1 MVKYRIERQKINL
14 ILFLIISLLIPLSV
28 RSDDGS
34 TIPSRT
40 SDIHHNN
47 VLYYFLQKKYL
58 SAISKSLFFEK
69 TERYHPE
76 KHDGNLLLGA
86 LYLAYGLYN
95 DAKKLFII
103 VANNSNQPVLRDKA
117 WLYLSEIFYRRGEY
131 NNAHSALNRIKQ
143 TLPSTFEARKI
154 ILNANIFLAQN
165 KYEKAV
171 ELLRNF
177 KEKETIWTH
186 YARFNLGV
194 ALIKLQQI
202 EQGIEVI
209 ETITSNKK
217 NLPPEA
223 AALRDRANIA
233 LGYTAL
239 DHQQTASARRHF
251 EQVHLHGP
259 YSNQALFGLGQ
270 AWFIEEQ
277 PSKAIHTWKELNN
290 KNIHGAAVLESSLA
304 IAKAY
309 ITEKKHNQA
318 LIYLNKAIS
327 TIDSDITL
335 LQHTIIDIKS
345 NHLMNEILL
354 DKIEF
359 NETPWQW
366 NPDNLPK
373 ALKRHAIAK
382 LMSSHE
388 FIEALKSYRDL
399 EYINKQ
405 FKTWKNSISAF
416 AIMLNTRRHSYNNKL
431 PLILKKY
438 ESLSIG
444 KMNTRYN
451 NLAKEL
457 QRIENKNDL
466 LALKTAEEATSLKRN
481 TEVNSRLVK
490 ISTLLSPEK
499 MKNYQER
506 ARRTQGL
513 LYWKIANNYKPRL
526 HDTKKNLQELAFEI
540 EEATFLRTELD
551 KAQQREPELF
561 EHYQNRI
568 SELRKRVNRMEI
580 ESGKIMAAQR
590 KQIESAAT
598 VQLNKQIKH
607 LTHYKEQAQYAIAQI
622 YDLTLTAKSNEK
634 N

>member
-1 MVKYRIERQKINL
+1 M
-14 ILFLIISLLIPLSV
+14 PLSA

-34 TIPSRT
+34 TTPSRT
-40 SDIHHNN
+40 SGIHHSN

-58 SAISKSLFFEK
+58 PAISKSLFFKK
-69 TERYHPE
+69 TERYNPE

-86 LYLAYGLYN
+86 LYLSYGLYN

-103 VANNSNQPVLRDKA
+103 VADNSDQPALRDKA

-171 ELLRNF
+171 ELLRNI

-194 ALIKLQQI
+194 ALIKLQQKK
-202 EQGIEVI
+202 QGIEVI
-209 ETITSNKK
+209 ETITNNKK
-217 NLPPEA
+217 HLHPEA

-239 DHQQTASARRHF
+239 NNQQTTSARRYF

-270 AWFIEEQ
+270 AWLIEQQ

-290 KNIHGAAVLESSLA
+290 RNNHGAAVLESSLA

-309 ITEKKHNQA
+309 IAEKKHSQA
-318 LIYLNKAIS
+318 LIYLNKAIN
-327 TIDSDITL
+327 TIDADVTL
-335 LQHTIIDIKS
+335 LQQTIIDIDS

-354 DKIEF
+354 DKIELDK
-359 NETPWQW
+359 TPWQW
-366 NPDNLPK
+366 DPGKLPK
-373 ALKRHAIAK
+373 ALKRYAIAK
-382 LMSSHE
+382 LVSSHD

-416 AIMLNTRRHSYNNKL
+416 STMLNTRRHGYNNKL
-431 PLILKKY
+431 PLTLKKY
-438 ESLSIG
+438 KSLGIAE
-444 KMNTRYN
+444 MNIRYN

-466 LALKTAEEATSLKRN
+466 LALKTAEEATSLKRS

-490 ISTLLSPEK
+490 IGSFLSPEK
-499 MKNYQER
+499 IQNYQER

-526 HDTKKNLQELAFEI
+526 HVTKKYLQELAFEI
-540 EEATFLRTELD
+540 EEATYLRTELD
-551 KAQQREPELF
+551 KAQQREPALF

-568 SELRKRVNRMEI
+568 SELRKRVNHMEI
-580 ESGKIMAAQR
+580 ESEKLIAAQR

-598 VQLNKQIKH
+598 VQLNKQIKR

-622 YDLTLTAKSNEK
+622 YDLALTTKSNEE